1 MGAIG
6 PGRRFGQ
13 WVTAGRKPLGSGG
26 NGEVWRVRGDDGRTG
41 AIKLLGRGG
50 RSGRYRLG
58 RFRDEVRF
66 LLAHPEVPGIL
77 PVLDSCISDDLGGP
91 SWYVMPVAV
100 PIREALGDD
109 PAPGEVVAAVAQIAA
124 TLAALAAEGVG
135 HRDIKPDNLFRLGDR
150 WVVSDF
156 GLVTYPEKNPLTEH
170 GRKLG
175 PIDYLAP
182 EMRESADTAD
192 PGPAD
197 VWALAKTLLVLLTG
211 QQLPLPGTHRHAE
224 AAHALQ
230 QRISFGFAAELDL
243 LLEQATQIEPQG
255 RPLMADMSREL
266 RACTAEPPETAR
278 AVSLEQL
285 RTRAAALTAAARQDA
300 FDAMARR
307 DSLDAAWHELELV
320 VTDIGSELA
329 GLLTFDLRGSE
340 SGYHAAAM
348 LGRPPFSP
356 HDSRDLGCL
365 LLPPG
370 QRRPVV
376 EVTVAAALRIMRA
389 DDPADVAVTLAVH
402 QLFENGSRHEVNK
415 IWARTYDRVPLA
427 SARLAVVIAEVR
439 ASLIGG
445 FSETLRAVIAILA
458 AHQRGGVDI

>member
-1 MGAIG
+1 M
-6 PGRRFGQ
+6 
-13 WVTAGRKPLGSGG
+13 AGRVPSSSSGAVAVLAG
-26 NGEVWRVRGDDGRTG
+26 TG
-41 AIKLLGRGG
+41 WAV
-50 RSGRYRLG
+50 SGT
-58 RFRDEVRF
+58 RFWF

-77 PVLDSCISDDLGGP
+77 PVLDSCICDDLGQP

-124 TLAALAAEGVG
+124 TLAALAVEGVG

-150 WVVSDF
+150 WVVGDF

-175 PIDYLAP
+175 PIDFLAP

-197 VWALAKTLLVLLTG
+197 VWALAKTLWVLLTG

-243 LLEQATQIEPQG
+243 LLEHATQIEPQA
-255 RPLMADMSREL
+255 RPPMADMAREL
-266 RACTAEPPETAR
+266 RACTAEPPEASR
-278 AVSLEQL
+278 PASLEQL
-285 RTRAAALTAAARQDA
+285 RARAAALTAAARQNVSDA
-300 FDAMARR
+300 KARR
-307 DSLDAAWHELELV
+307 DSLDAAWHGLELV
-320 VTDIGSELA
+320 VTDIGSGLA
-329 GLLTFDLRGSE
+329 GLLTFDLRGV
-340 SGYHAAAM
+340 SGYRAAAM

-356 HDSRDLGCL
+356 HDGRDLGCL

-376 EVTVAAALRIMRA
+376 EVTVAAAMRVMRA
-389 DDPADVAVTLAVH
+389 GDPADIAVTLEVH
-402 QLFENGSRHEVNK
+402 QLFKNGSRHEVNE
-415 IWARTYDRVPLA
+415 IWARAYGRIPLA
-427 SARLAVVIAEVR
+427 SAQLAVVIAEVR

-445 FSETLRAVIAILA
+445 FGETLRAVIEILA
-458 AHQRGGVDI
+458 AHQRAGADI